1 MKKLFI
7 ASSLDKIFPDSKD
20 IYELQGLSMLKNE
33 KKAFQIVFNAKKGE
47 KISISVESAL
57 KEQLKFCKIKMIKG
71 GFDRCNSADDY
82 YLDKKEYYPD
92 LLEPVDITDFTADY
106 DGLNSLWVQISDN
119 CLPSGNH
126 NIGITLGEE
135 KCSISINVI
144 DAELPK
150 QELIYTNWF
159 HTDCLMSI
167 YDFEAFSDE
176 YWRVTENFLRR
187 AVEYGMNCVL
197 TPLFT
202 PPLDTKV
209 GGERPTVQLV
219 DVRVEGLNKYS
230 FSFKK
235 LDKWLEMCER
245 CNIEYYEMSHL
256 FTQWGARNA
265 PKIIAEKNGKKKRIF
280 GWKTIAGGLRYKLF
294 IKQFA
299 AALTEYIDKKGI
311 RNKCLL
317 HISDEPAGSMK
328 FTYGTASK
336 IVNKNF
342 KDFKIIDALSSYN
355 LYKSGLI
362 KMPIP
367 ATDAIE
373 PFIGNVP
380 ELWAYYC
387 GAQGREYVSNRFFAM
402 PSERNRILGLQL
414 YKYNVKGFLHWGYN
428 FYYSQYSK
436 SVIDPFVTA
445 DAGGKFPSGDSYVV
459 YPGKNGMP
467 LDSLRL
473 HVFYDA
479 IQDMLA
485 LKLLESKIGYDK
497 TLEIIEKGIDKPIT
511 FTEYPHDARWLESVR
526 EKVNIAI
533 SENI

>member
-1 MKKLFI
+1 MKKLII
-7 ASSLDKIFPDSKD
+7 ASSLDKIFPDNTD
-20 IYELQGLSMLKNE
+20 IYELKSLSMLKNE
-33 KKAFQIVFNAKKGE
+33 KKAFQIVFSAKKNE
-47 KISISVESAL
+47 TVSIDIASELSVSL
-57 KEQLKFCKIKMIKG
+57 NFSKVKMING
-71 GFDRCNSADDY
+71 GFDRAKNADDY
-82 YLDKKEYYPD
+82 YLKKREYYPD
-92 LLEPVDITDFTADY
+92 LLEPTNIADFTADY
-106 DGLNSLWVQISDN
+106 DGLNAVWVQISGC
-119 CLPSGNH
+119 CLPVGNH
-126 NIGITLGEE
+126 NIFVKLGDEE
-135 KCSISINVI
+135 CSISINII
-144 DAELPK
+144 DAELPE

-167 YDFEAFSDE
+167 YGFEVFSDE
-176 YWRVTENFLRR
+176 YWKVTENFLNR

-219 DVRVEGLNKYS
+219 DVKVEGLNKYS
-230 FSFKK
+230 FSFDK
-235 LDKWLEMCER
+235 LDKWLEMCDR
-245 CNIEYYEMSHL
+245 CNIKYYEMSHL

-265 PKIIAEKNGKKKRIF
+265 PKIIAEKNGKQKHIF
-280 GWKTIAGGLRYKLF
+280 GWKTIASGTRYKLF

-311 RNKCLL
+311 RSKCLL
-317 HISDEPAGSMK
+317 HISDEPAGTMK
-328 FTYGTASK
+328 ITYGKAAK
-336 IVNKNF
+336 IINKYF
-342 KDFKIIDALSSYN
+342 SDFKIIDALSSYN

-367 ATDAIE
+367 ATDHIE

-380 ELWAYYC
+380 ELWTYYC
-387 GAQGREYVSNRFFAM
+387 SAQGSKYVSNRFFAM

-459 YPGKNGMP
+459 YPGKDGTP

-511 FTEYPHDARWLESVR
+511 FTEYPHDARWLENVR
-526 EKVNIAI
+526 EQINTAIA
-533 SENI
+533 ENL